1 MLQHGPLM
9 NVATW
14 LFDARAAQTGAVDS
28 KRLLE
33 QVATQEQIARKPV
46 TNRSGPAK
54 VLSH

>member
-33 QVATQEQIARKPV
+33 QVARKSKLRENP
-46 TNRSGPAK
+46 
-54 VLSH
+54 